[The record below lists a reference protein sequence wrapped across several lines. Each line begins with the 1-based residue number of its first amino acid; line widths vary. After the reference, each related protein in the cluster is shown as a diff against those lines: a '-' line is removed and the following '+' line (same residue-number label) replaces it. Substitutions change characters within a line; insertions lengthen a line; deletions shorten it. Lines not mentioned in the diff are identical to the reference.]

1 MNNRKQA
8 VAILSSLNQ
17 LTAEIA
23 LSSQRVAE
31 IIELSLDQNRDIT
44 EDEMA
49 VIRDEKIENQPR
61 HQEAI
66 MRNIMY
72 GDGL

>member
-17 LTAEIA
+17 LVAETA

-31 IIELSLDQNRDIT
+31 IIEMAMDQNRDIT

-49 VIRDEKIENQPR
+49 VIRDERIENQPK
-61 HQEAI
+61 HQDAV
-66 MRNIMY
+66 MRNMIY
-72 GDGL
+72 GV

>member
-1 MNNRKQA
+1 MNNLKQA

-31 IIELSLDQNRDIT
+31 IIEMAMDQNRDIT

-49 VIRDEKIENQPR
+49 VIRDERIENQPR
-61 HQEAI
+61 HQEAV
-66 MRNIMY
+66 MRNMIY

>member
-1 MNNRKQA
+1 MTNRKQA
-8 VAILSSLNQ
+8 VAILSSLTQ
-17 LTAEIA
+17 LSAEIA

-31 IIELSLDQNRDIT
+31 IIEMALDQNRDIT
-44 EDEMA
+44 EEEMA
-49 VIRDEKIENQPR
+49 VILDERIENQPR

-66 MRNIMY
+66 MRNMIY

>member
-17 LTAEIA
+17 LSAEIA
-23 LSSQRVAE
+23 LSSHRVAE
-31 IIELSLDQNRDIT
+31 IIELSLDQGRDIT

-49 VIRDEKIENQPR
+49 VILDERIENQPR

-66 MRNIMY
+66 MRNMIY